1 MAGFVKGALEKRV
14 AGDRPSPV
22 YAALAAAAAGAVA
35 AVFTYRVIR
44 S

>member
-1 MAGFVKGALEKRV
+1 MTGFIKGAVEKRM

-22 YAALAAAAAGAVA
+22 YAALAAAAAGLATAVL
-35 AVFTYRVIR
+35 TYRVIR

>member
-1 MAGFVKGALEKRV
+1 MAGFVKGAVQKRM

-22 YAALAAAAAGAVA
+22 YAALAAMAAGVATAVL
-35 AVFTYRVIR
+35 TYRVIR